1 MIQSDD
7 GTVVY
12 DVIVT
17 VLVPSLDDLV
27 LQKTILL
34 KTQSARMYFST
45 GQKPIKIP
53 RGKMSVPVGMA
64 KAWINH
70 RSRR

>member
-17 VLVPSLDDLV
+17 VLVSSLDDLV

-34 KTQSARMYFST
+34 KTARMYFFT

-53 RGKMSVPVGMA
+53 RGKMSIPVGMA
-64 KAWINH
+64 KAWVNH